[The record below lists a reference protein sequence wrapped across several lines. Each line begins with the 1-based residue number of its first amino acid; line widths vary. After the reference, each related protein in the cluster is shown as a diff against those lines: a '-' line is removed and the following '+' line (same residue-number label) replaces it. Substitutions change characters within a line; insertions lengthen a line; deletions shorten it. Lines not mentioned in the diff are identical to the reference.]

1 MRFSLSLCLLP
12 LLLSLCHSVSS
23 SIVRFSLG
31 SSSCIC
37 LSFHGHWVVGTCSAK
52 EVVVL
57 AVVGESTSPM
67 AAGSGGNSSG
77 FVLTPHKLAICM
89 LTHAYASPA
98 SASPPFRALPAD
110 ARRRLALFLL
120 DHSKVSSILF
130 FPPLCLRL
138 SFSCPKSSSAN

>member
-1 MRFSLSLCLLP
+1 VL
-12 LLLSLCHSVSS
+12 
-23 SIVRFSLG
+23 
-31 SSSCIC
+31 
-37 LSFHGHWVVGTCSAK
+37 
-52 EVVVL
+52 L

-130 FPPLCLRL
+130 FPLVLAIVFFMSKIKQREL
-138 SFSCPKSSSAN
+138 IYK